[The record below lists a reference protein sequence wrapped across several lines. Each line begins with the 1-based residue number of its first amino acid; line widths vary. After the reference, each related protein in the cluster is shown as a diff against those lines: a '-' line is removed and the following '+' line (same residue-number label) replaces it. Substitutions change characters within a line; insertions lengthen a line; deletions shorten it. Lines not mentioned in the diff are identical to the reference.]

1 MDRAARHL
9 ASYGRHGDDTLL
21 HVSRAELAG
30 IRQLTGK
37 GFTTNPDT
45 GLPEA
50 FNWAK
55 AILPAIAGIGIT
67 ALTGG
72 LGAPAALAGLAGAAG
87 SGATS
92 FGIGKAQGESTN
104 QALMGGLISGATS
117 FAGGQLLSGVGDAAA
132 GAVPSSAVAETAS
145 GQIAGTALPGEAGMF
160 VGGGAAPNAA
170 SATDSVFANQLSAA
184 GPATAANGM
193 PLPPTPPVN
202 PDAAQLSGNPF
213 FQNAA
218 GGQPIGPVSAVTPVQ
233 PPSIGGS
240 FSNLGDRVSNVVSD
254 PGRAI
259 SQVGSNIANRPMA
272 ALTAGAG
279 LYSSMS
285 SPTGQ
290 PRIPREAPYDPSK
303 YPERFPAQQPRYT
316 PDPAGYVPGIS
327 PERNYNFAKG
337 GLASLRGEEGMTA
350 NIVNEAKAALLNE
363 HPRPKEALARFEGMF
378 GADALGML
386 RDRIAG
392 GRTTG
397 PGSGMDDL
405 IPGTIEGRQKVRLAD
420 GEFVVPADVVSGL
433 GDGSTDHGVRR
444 LHEMMNSVR
453 KQRTGKETQPK
464 SIGGKITL

>member
-1 MDRAARHL
+1 MDRAAKHL

-55 AILPAIAGIGIT
+55 AILPAIAGIAAT

-72 LGAPAALAGLAGAAG
+72 AAAPLVGAAA
-87 SGATS
+87 SGLTS
-92 FGIGKAQGESTN
+92 FGVGKAQGESTN
-104 QALMGGLISGATS
+104 QALVGGLISGATS
-117 FAGGQLLSGVGDAAA
+117 FAGGQLLNGVGSAAGEATTGATTQAAGDAASQAVNSAASSAPAVDASALNPMNSNVGYLGAESAPGIVNPAPNPLNPMASNASYA
-132 GAVPSSAVAETAS
+132 GAE
-145 GQIAGTALPGEAGMF
+145 
-160 VGGGAAPNAA
+160 AAPGR
-170 SATDSVFANQLSAA
+170 TL
-184 GPATAANGM
+184 GPTVGER
-193 PLPPTPPVN
+193 
-202 PDAAQLSGNPF
+202 
-213 FQNAA
+213 
-218 GGQPIGPVSAVTPVQ
+218 
-233 PPSIGGS
+233 
-240 FSNLGDRVSNVVSD
+240 FSNIAAD

-259 SQVGSNIANRPMA
+259 SQFGSNIADKPMA

-290 PRIPREAPYDPSK
+290 PRMPGQTPYDPNK

>member
-117 FAGGQLLSGVGDAAA
+117 FAGGQLLSGVGDAATNIA
-132 GAVPSSAVAETAS
+132 AATPAELAS
-145 GQIAGTALPGEAGMF
+145 G
-160 VGGGAAPNAA
+160 AASNAA
-170 SATDSVFANQLSAA
+170 STASSFGAEAAFNPATDAALQATSGGYSQVAGQAA
-184 GPATAANGM
+184 GQDAGQTAG
-193 PLPPTPPVN
+193 
-202 PDAAQLSGNPF
+202 Q
-213 FQNAA
+213 AA
-218 GGQPIGPVSAVTPVQ
+218 GASSAMSGIGD
-233 PPSIGGS
+233 S
-240 FSNLGDRVSNVVSD
+240 FSALGDRAQNVVSN
-254 PGRAI
+254 PGAAAAR
-259 SQVGSNIANRPMA
+259 IAANVQDRPMS

-290 PRIPREAPYDPSK
+290 PRMPGQTPYDPNK

-392 GRTTG
+392 GQVRG
-397 PGSGMDDL
+397 AGSGMDDL
-405 IPGTIEGRQKVRLAD
+405 VPGSIEGRQKVRLAD
-420 GEFVVPADVVSGL
+420 GEFVLPAHIVSAI

-444 LHEMMNSVR
+444 LHEMMDSIY
-453 KQRTGKETQPK
+453 KQKYKSEGLPK
-464 SIGGKITL
+464 RLKKGTLVDGS

>member
-1 MDRAARHL
+1 M
-9 ASYGRHGDDTLL
+9 
-21 HVSRAELAG
+21 
-30 IRQLTGK
+30 
-37 GFTTNPDT
+37 P
-45 GLPEA
+45 
-50 FNWAK
+50 
-55 AILPAIAGIGIT
+55 
-67 ALTGG
+67 
-72 LGAPAALAGLAGAAG
+72 
-87 SGATS
+87 
-92 FGIGKAQGESTN
+92 
-104 QALMGGLISGATS
+104 
-117 FAGGQLLSGVGDAAA
+117 GQ
-132 GAVPSSAVAETAS
+132 T
-145 GQIAGTALPGEAGMF
+145 
-160 VGGGAAPNAA
+160 
-170 SATDSVFANQLSAA
+170 
-184 GPATAANGM
+184 
-193 PLPPTPPVN
+193 
-202 PDAAQLSGNPF
+202 
-213 FQNAA
+213 
-218 GGQPIGPVSAVTPVQ
+218 
-233 PPSIGGS
+233 
-240 FSNLGDRVSNVVSD
+240 
-254 PGRAI
+254 
-259 SQVGSNIANRPMA
+259 
-272 ALTAGAG
+272 
-279 LYSSMS
+279 
-285 SPTGQ
+285 
-290 PRIPREAPYDPSK
+290 PYDPNK

>member
-1 MDRAARHL
+1 MDRAVRHL

-72 LGAPAALAGLAGAAG
+72 LGAPAALAAAAGAAG
-87 SGATS
+87 SGAAS

-117 FAGGQLLSGVGDAAA
+117 FAGGQLLSGVGGAASGAAGDALGQGATELSKGALDNLTQTGASMAAEAGSIGAPTQALFAGAPGSLAPGITDAAA
-132 GAVPSSAVAETAS
+132 AAASPATDVAS
-145 GQIAGTALPGEAGMF
+145 G
-160 VGGGAAPNAA
+160 
-170 SATDSVFANQLSAA
+170 
-184 GPATAANGM
+184 
-193 PLPPTPPVN
+193 
-202 PDAAQLSGNPF
+202 
-213 FQNAA
+213 
-218 GGQPIGPVSAVTPVQ
+218 VSQ
-233 PPSIGGS
+233 S
-240 FSNLGDRVSNVVSD
+240 FSKLGDRFSNAISD
-254 PGRAI
+254 PGTTLSQIGTNIQKNPI
-259 SQVGSNIANRPMA
+259 S
-272 ALTAGAG
+272 ALATGAG
-279 LYSSMS
+279 LYASGAT
-285 SPTGQ
+285 PTGQ
-290 PRIPREAPYDPSK
+290 PRAPKEAPYDPSK
-303 YPERFPAQQPRYT
+303 YPERFPAQQPSWT
-316 PDPAGYVPGIS
+316 PDPTGYLPGVS
-327 PERNYNFAKG
+327 PERRYNFAKG

-444 LHEMMNSVR
+444 LHEMMNAVR

>member
-55 AILPAIAGIGIT
+55 AILPAIAGIAAT

-72 LGAPAALAGLAGAAG
+72 AAAPLVGAAA
-87 SGATS
+87 SGLTS
-92 FGIGKAQGESTN
+92 FGVGKAQGESTN
-104 QALMGGLISGATS
+104 QALVGGLISGATS
-117 FAGGQLLSGVGDAAA
+117 FAGGQLLNGVGSAA
-132 GAVPSSAVAETAS
+132 GEA
-145 GQIAGTALPGEAGMF
+145 AGTA
-160 VGGGAAPNAA
+160 A
-170 SATDSVFANQLSAA
+170 SLD
-184 GPATAANGM
+184 
-193 PLPPTPPVN
+193 PT
-202 PDAAQLSGNPF
+202 
-213 FQNAA
+213 NAA
-218 GGQPIGPVSAVTPVQ
+218 GGFAGAEAAHGITAINPTTPALDVTNAGFQGAEAAAGNTVPALNGPQVSA
-233 PPSIGGS
+233 PPAPTNAAPSSIADR
-240 FSNLGDRVSNVVSD
+240 FSSLGDRFSNVVSD
-254 PGRAI
+254 PGAAV
-259 SQVGSNIANRPMA
+259 SQLGSNIANRPMA

-279 LYSSMS
+279 LYGSMS

-290 PRIPREAPYDPSK
+290 PRMPGQTPYDPNK

>member
-1 MDRAARHL
+1 MDRTVNHL

-87 SGATS
+87 SGAAS

-132 GAVPSSAVAETAS
+132 SAMTPAALGSAEGA
-145 GQIAGTALPGEAGMF
+145 
-160 VGGGAAPNAA
+160 AA
-170 SATDSVFANQLSAA
+170 SAAANAA
-184 GPATAANGM
+184 PLAATAPATAGAI
-193 PLPPTPPVN
+193 PTEMLGAATNSTIGSGLNYGSGIPQLAGAGGVEA
-202 PDAAQLSGNPF
+202 AAQMPSAAIGNATSVANP
-213 FQNAA
+213 
-218 GGQPIGPVSAVTPVQ
+218 T
-233 PPSIGGS
+233 SISSS
-240 FSNLGDRVSNVVSD
+240 FSNLGNRVSNVVSD
-254 PGRAI
+254 PGAAA
-259 SQVGSNIANRPMA
+259 SQIGRNIMDKPMS

-279 LYSSMS
+279 LYASMAN
-285 SPTGQ
+285 PTGT
-290 PRIPREAPYDPSK
+290 PKIPREAPYDPSK
-303 YPERFPAQQPRYT
+303 YPERFPDQQPRYT
-316 PDPAGYVPGIS
+316 PDPAGYRPGID

-386 RDRIAG
+386 RDRMTG

-420 GEFVVPADVVSGL
+420 SEFVIPADVVSGL

-444 LHEMMNSVR
+444 LHEMMRNVR
-453 KQRTGKETQPK
+453 KMRTGKETQPK